1 MKYEIVNG
9 FFHKGYVYLMSIVD
23 GGVFLSTHKYNGSIE
38 MSLLGLKALFQKQHD
53 EQIISLIAEAV
64 KNSHVEHEKY
74 KEETVDF
81 KYN

>member
-1 MKYEIVNG
+1 M
-9 FFHKGYVYLMSIVD
+9 FHKGYVFLMSIVH
-23 GGVFLSTHKYNGSIE
+23 GAVFCSTHKYNGSENI
-38 MSLLGLKALFQKQHD
+38 SLLGLSALFQKQHD
-53 EQIISLIAEAV
+53 LQVDSLIAEAV